1 MDFPQHLPHVL
12 VVAATLAGAA
22 VMLAW
27 RMRESRRP
35 VTTRAIVAPPLGM
48 STGFLMFLAPAAQ
61 IPWSWAGTAFAFGV
75 VFFSVPLVLSSR
87 LARSGETVVMQRSKA
102 FLWILLGLV
111 AVRFGLREWIE
122 QRVTT
127 AQTGA
132 LFFVLAFGMVLR
144 WRAGMLIEYLKLRGG

>member
-1 MDFPQHLPHVL
+1 
-12 VVAATLAGAA
+12 
-22 VMLAW
+22 
-27 RMRESRRP
+27 
-35 VTTRAIVAPPLGM
+35 
-48 STGFLMFLAPAAQ
+48 
-61 IPWSWAGTAFAFGV
+61 V

>member
-1 MDFPQHLPHVL
+1 MSLPHIPHVL
-12 VVAATLAGAA
+12 VVAGTIAGAL

-27 RMRESRRP
+27 RMRESSRP

-48 STGFLMFLAPAAQ
+48 STGFLMFLVPAAR
-61 IPWSWAGTAFAFGV
+61 IPWIWAGTAFAFGV

-87 LARSGETVVMQRSKA
+87 LARNGETVVVHRSRA

-111 AVRFGLREWIE
+111 AVRFVMREWIE

-144 WRAGMLIEYLKLRGG
+144 WRAGMLVEYLKLRAG